1 LICLSHFRLGVQ
13 STVIKISLTGLAK
26 FMTSGPAAQRKV
38 VHDYKYPDED
48 EPKAMRLYY
57 LEAVDS
63 IKAYHLNK
71 HPATWLDQ
79 QAERIGELAAT
90 VSGMTRSRLN
100 NNARAVR
107 QYAQNFGA
115 RKFTILDD
123 LKLALFFGSV
133 RVTVI
138 PDLHV
143 REYKKE
149 KIVKLGFSRS
159 EPEGQLVRIV
169 SQSMFEAYR
178 TAEGAITSSNVLY
191 LDVARGIEH
200 RGARVGARLMTDIR
214 AACENI
220 EALWDTVAK

>member
-1 LICLSHFRLGVQ
+1 M
-13 STVIKISLTGLAK
+13 IKISLTGLAK
-26 FMTSGPAAQRKV
+26 FITSGPAAQRKV

-71 HPATWLDQ
+71 HPEAWLHQ
-79 QAERIGELAAT
+79 QAERIGNLAAT

-107 QYAQNFGA
+107 QYAHNFGP

-123 LKLALFFGSV
+123 LKLALVFGSV
-133 RVTVI
+133 RVTAI

-143 REYKKE
+143 REVNKE
-149 KIVKLGFSRS
+149 KIVKLGFSTT
-159 EPEGQLVRIV
+159 EPDGQIV
-169 SQSMFEAYR
+169 KIISQSMFEAYL
-178 TAEGAITSSNVLY
+178 TADGAITSSNVLY
-191 LDVARGIEH
+191 LDVARGTEH

-220 EALWDTVAK
+220 EALWNTIAK

>member
-1 LICLSHFRLGVQ
+1 M
-13 STVIKISLTGLAK
+13 IKISLTGLAK
-26 FMTSGPAAQRKV
+26 FMTLRPAAQRKV
-38 VHDYKYPDED
+38 VHDYRYPDED

-71 HPATWLDQ
+71 HPAAWLHQ
-79 QAERIGELAAT
+79 QAERISDLAAT
-90 VSGMTRSRLN
+90 VGGMTRSRLN

-107 QYAQNFGA
+107 QYAENFGA

-123 LKLALFFGSV
+123 LKLALVFGNV

-143 REYKKE
+143 RETNKE
-149 KIVKLGFSRS
+149 KIVKLGFSRT
-159 EPEGQLVRIV
+159 EPDGEVVIII

-220 EALWDTVAK
+220 EALWDTIPK

>member
-1 LICLSHFRLGVQ
+1 M
-13 STVIKISLTGLAK
+13 IKISLTGLAK
-26 FMTSGPAAQRKV
+26 YMTSGPAAQRKI

-63 IKAYHLNK
+63 IKAYHLKK
-71 HPATWLDQ
+71 HPIIWLHEQ
-79 QAERIGELAAT
+79 SERISDLAGT

-100 NNARAVR
+100 NNGRAVR

-115 RKFTILDD
+115 RKFTILED
-123 LKLALFFGSV
+123 LKLALVFGSI

-143 REYKKE
+143 RETNKK
-149 KIVKLGFSRS
+149 KIVKLGFSRT
-159 EPEGQLVRIV
+159 EPDEQLVKIV
-169 SQSMFEAYR
+169 SLSMFEAYQ
-178 TAEGAITSSNVLY
+178 TAQGSITSSNVLY

-220 EALWDTVAK
+220 EALWSSIPK

>member
-1 LICLSHFRLGVQ
+1 M
-13 STVIKISLTGLAK
+13 IKISLTGLAK

-38 VHDYKYPDED
+38 VHDYRYPDED

-71 HPATWLDQ
+71 HPAAWLNE
-79 QAERIGELAAT
+79 QAERIGDLAAT
-90 VSGMTRSRLN
+90 VGGMTRSRLN

-107 QYAQNFGA
+107 QYAENFGA
-115 RKFTILDD
+115 RNFTILND
-123 LKLALFFGSV
+123 LKLALVFGSV

-143 REYKKE
+143 REANKE
-149 KIVKLGFSRS
+149 KIVKLGFARTQ
-159 EPEGQLVRIV
+159 PDGQLVKIV

-200 RGARVGARLMTDIR
+200 RGARVGARLMTDIK

-220 EALWDTVAK
+220 EALWDTIPK

>member
-1 LICLSHFRLGVQ
+1 M
-13 STVIKISLTGLAK
+13 IKISLTGLAK

-71 HPATWLDQ
+71 HPAAWLHQ
-79 QAERIGELAAT
+79 QAERIGDLAAT

-100 NNARAVR
+100 NNARALR
-107 QYAQNFGA
+107 HYAENFGA
-115 RKFTILDD
+115 RKFTILND
-123 LKLALFFGSV
+123 LKLALVFESV

-143 REYKKE
+143 REANKE
-149 KIVKLGFSRS
+149 KIVKLGFSRT
-159 EPEGQLVRIV
+159 EPDGQVVKIV

-178 TAEGAITSSNVLY
+178 TAEGTITSSNVLY

-200 RGARVGARLMTDIR
+200 RGARVGARLMTDIK

-220 EALWDTVAK
+220 EALWDTIPK